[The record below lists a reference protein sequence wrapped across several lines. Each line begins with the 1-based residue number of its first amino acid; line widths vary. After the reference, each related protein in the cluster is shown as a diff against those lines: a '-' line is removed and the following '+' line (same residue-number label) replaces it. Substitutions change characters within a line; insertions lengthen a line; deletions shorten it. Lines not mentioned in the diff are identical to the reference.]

1 MANVDAPFGMRPI
14 GNVVGGTDFQTTEY
28 LIRDNED
35 TSIFQ
40 GDAVET
46 DDNNSG
52 EGIVRIEAVTNADSI
67 GVFNGCLIDSDPS
80 TGKPKFSNFYSQTN
94 ITQGKIRGFVF
105 DNPYQRFLVQG
116 DSATASAQ
124 TDVGKVADTV
134 ATHSGST
141 TTGISGIE
149 LDVSDLAAT
158 DGQLRVTGFT
168 GDPENNELGTTHT
181 NYVVFFN
188 EHAYNHNE

>member
-1 MANVDAPFGMRPI
+1 MANVDSPFGLRPI
-14 GNVVGGTDFQTTEY
+14 GNVVGGSDFQTTEFE
-28 LIRDNED
+28 IKDNQSN
-35 TSIFQ
+35 SIFQ
-40 GDAVET
+40 GDIVEIDTSNAGFVDIQAAVSNE
-46 DDNNSG
+46 D
-52 EGIVRIEAVTNADSI
+52 AI
-67 GVFNGCLIDSDPS
+67 GVFNGCFIESDPS

-105 DNPYQRFLVQG
+105 DNPYQRFLIQG
-116 DSATASAQ
+116 DSATNSAQ

-141 TTGISGIE
+141 ITGISGIE

-168 GDPENNELGTTHT
+168 GDPDNNELGTTHT

>member
-35 TSIFQ
+35 VSIFQ

-52 EGIVRIEAVTNADSI
+52 EGIVRIEAVDNVDSI

-105 DNPYQRFLVQG
+105 DNPYMRFLIQG
-116 DSATASAQ
+116 DSATAAAQ
-124 TDVGKVADTV
+124 TDVTKTGRFVD
-134 ATHSGST
+134 THSGST
-141 TTGISGIE
+141 TTGISGSE
-149 LDVSDLAAT
+149 LDVSTLGT
-158 DGQLRVTGFT
+158 GEPLRVEGFT
-168 GDPENNELGTTHT
+168 GDPQNNELAVNA
-181 NYVVFFN
+181 NYVVSWN
-188 EHAYNHNE
+188 EHAYKDNQ

>member
-1 MANVDAPFGMRPI
+1 MI
-14 GNVVGGTDFQTTEY
+14 
-28 LIRDNED
+28 
-35 TSIFQ
+35 
-40 GDAVET
+40 
-46 DDNNSG
+46 
-52 EGIVRIEAVTNADSI
+52 
-67 GVFNGCLIDSDPS
+67 
-80 TGKPKFSNFYSQTN
+80 
-94 ITQGKIRGFVF
+94 
-105 DNPYQRFLVQG
+105 QG
-116 DSATASAQ
+116 DSATAAAQ

-149 LDVSDLAAT
+149 LDVSDLATT

-168 GDPENNELGTTHT
+168 GDPSNNELATHA

>member
-1 MANVDAPFGMRPI
+1 
-14 GNVVGGTDFQTTEY
+14 
-28 LIRDNED
+28 LI
-35 TSIFQ
+35 
-40 GDAVET
+40 
-46 DDNNSG
+46 
-52 EGIVRIEAVTNADSI
+52 
-67 GVFNGCLIDSDPS
+67 
-80 TGKPKFSNFYSQTN
+80 
-94 ITQGKIRGFVF
+94 
-105 DNPYQRFLVQG
+105 QG
-116 DSATASAQ
+116 DSATSSAQ

-168 GDPENNELGTTHT
+168 GDPSNNEIGSTHA
-181 NYVVFFN
+181 NYVVYFN

>member
-35 TSIFQ
+35 VSIFQ

-52 EGIVRIEAVTNADSI
+52 EGIVRIEAVTNVDSV

-94 ITQGKIRGFVF
+94 ITQGKIKGFVF
-105 DNPYQRFLVQG
+105 DNPYQRYLIQG
-116 DSATASAQ
+116 DSATSSAQ

-168 GDPENNELGTTHT
+168 GDPSNNEIGSTHA
-181 NYVVFFN
+181 NYVVYFN

>member
-35 TSIFQ
+35 VSIFQ

-52 EGIVRIEAVTNADSI
+52 EGIVRIEAVTNVDSI

-105 DNPYQRFLVQG
+105 DNPYMRFLIQG
-116 DSATASAQ
+116 DSATDSAQ
-124 TDVGKVADTV
+124 TDVTKTAPFVD
-134 ATHSGST
+134 THSGST
-141 TTGISGIE
+141 STGISGSE
-149 LDVSDLAAT
+149 LDVSELGT
-158 DGQLRVTGFT
+158 GQPIRVEGFT
-168 GDPENNELGTTHT
+168 GDPSNNELGAKHT
-181 NYVVFFN
+181 NYVVSWN
-188 EHAYNHNE
+188 EHAYKDNQ

>member
-35 TSIFQ
+35 VSIFQ

-52 EGIVRIEAVTNADSI
+52 EGIVRIEAVTNVDSV

-105 DNPYQRFLVQG
+105 DNPYMRFLIQG
-116 DSATASAQ
+116 DSDTAAAQ
-124 TDVGKVADTV
+124 TDVTKTAPFVD
-134 ATHSGST
+134 THSGST
-141 TTGISGIE
+141 STGISGSE
-149 LDVSDLAAT
+149 LDVSELGT
-158 DGQLRVTGFT
+158 GQPIRVEGFT
-168 GDPENNELGTTHT
+168 GDPSNNELGTTHT
-181 NYVVFFN
+181 NYVVSWN
-188 EHAYNHNE
+188 EHAYKDNQ

>member
-14 GNVVGGTDFQTTEY
+14 GNVVGGSDFQTTEY
-28 LIRDNED
+28 LIRDNENV
-35 TSIFQ
+35 SIFQ

-52 EGIVRIEAVTNADSI
+52 EGIVRIETVTNVDSI

-94 ITQGKIRGFVF
+94 ITQGKIKGFVF
-105 DNPYQRFLVQG
+105 DNPYQRYLIQG

-168 GDPENNELGTTHT
+168 GDPSNNEIGSTHA
-181 NYVVFFN
+181 NYVVYFN

>member
-1 MANVDAPFGMRPI
+1 MANVDSPFGLRPI
-14 GNVVGGTDFQTTEY
+14 GNVVGGSDFQTTEY
-28 LIRDNED
+28 EIKDNQSN
-35 TSIFQ
+35 SIFQ
-40 GDAVET
+40 GDIVEIDT
-46 DDNNSG
+46 SNAGFVD
-52 EGIVRIEAVTNADSI
+52 IQAAVTNEDGI
-67 GVFNGCLIDSDPS
+67 GVFNGCFIESDPS

-105 DNPYQRFLVQG
+105 DNPYQRFLIQG
-116 DSATASAQ
+116 DSATNSAQ

-141 TTGISGIE
+141 ITGISGIE

-168 GDPENNELGTTHT
+168 GDPDNNELGTTHT
-181 NYVVFFN
+181 NYVVYFN